1 MLCPIE
7 NFYVRVQSKLRGMGA
22 IYEEL
27 LMNASLVVRMFSR
40 DMFFSFERA
49 FLKQIVIMKITKIN
63 RKRKMH
69 LYMFV
74 T

>member
-40 DMFFSFERA
+40 DLFFFRKSFFSEA
-49 FLKQIVIMKITKIN
+49 NSHNEDNKNK
-63 RKRKMH
+63 
-69 LYMFV
+69 
-74 T
+74 